1 MLECRL
7 GWLLVSLL
15 SGVSGGVVCFEGDGF
30 PRLGDS
36 GGLPIPVTWI
46 GTMR

>member
-1 MLECRL
+1 MA
-7 GWLLVSLL
+7 LVSSL
-15 SGVSGGVVCFEGDGF
+15 SGVSGGVVCFQGDDGF

-46 GTMR
+46 GAMR